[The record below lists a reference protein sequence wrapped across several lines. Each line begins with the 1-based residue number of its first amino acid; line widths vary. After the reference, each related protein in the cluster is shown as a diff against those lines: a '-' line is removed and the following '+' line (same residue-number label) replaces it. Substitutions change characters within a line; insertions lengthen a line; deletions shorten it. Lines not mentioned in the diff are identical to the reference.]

1 MGSTTTRAR
10 AKTKVLAPLAPDAS
24 DDTKTEA
31 KAPSTSIS
39 QVLEDI
45 ILEEQRKQRDAIALL
60 SSQAAAAEERA
71 NHTAASMR
79 DMEATMKELEQDVL
93 TLEDKLRDTR
103 SRLTDI
109 ERENRKMEDS
119 LRSKSRNSIEEIRQH
134 VQALKDQRSLDAAN
148 VGRIVGMRAESM
160 VSDLDDARSDISS
173 QVSAVTESSVAP
185 CYAHATSHDARRAAE
200 HRHRAFPAGR

>member
-10 AKTKVLAPLAPDAS
+10 AKTKVLAPLAPDTS

-134 VQALKDQRSLDAAN
+134 VQALKDQRSLNAAN
-148 VGRIVGMRAESM
+148 VGKIIGMSK
-160 VSDLDDARSDISS
+160 S
-173 QVSAVTESSVAP
+173 
-185 CYAHATSHDARRAAE
+185 
-200 HRHRAFPAGR
+200 

>member
-1 MGSTTTRAR
+1 MAVLLSCGLSMGSTTTRAR

-134 VQALKDQRSLDAAN
+134 VQSLKDQRSLDAVFN
-148 VGRIVGMRAESM
+148 RTHRDTVDRGIHIGFCEGG
-160 VSDLDDARSDISS
+160 D
-173 QVSAVTESSVAP
+173 VA
-185 CYAHATSHDARRAAE
+185 
-200 HRHRAFPAGR
+200 